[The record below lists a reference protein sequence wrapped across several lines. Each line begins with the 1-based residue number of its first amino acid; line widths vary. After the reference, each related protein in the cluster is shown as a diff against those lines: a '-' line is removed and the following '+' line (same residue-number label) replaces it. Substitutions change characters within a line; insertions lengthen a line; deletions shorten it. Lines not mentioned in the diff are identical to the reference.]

1 MTPKGKLN
9 VNQKNSSYNKPITCT
24 IYEEAKGK
32 CGSRIKAG
40 FFKYFLLIF
49 QHK

>member
-9 VNQKNSSYNKPITCT
+9 VNQKNSSYNKPKTCA

-32 CGSRIKAG
+32 CGSLIKAG